1 MLNNMIAILP
11 QLLIAHV
18 IIGLIGVMS
27 SYALLMG
34 LLKRKASLGFLKGA
48 AWLAAISYIIAW
60 FTGGYYYIVFYGK
73 AIKPVIKAGAYPWA
87 HSFFMETK
95 EHLFLFLP
103 ILAITLFVLVI
114 RCGVAFDTHSN
125 LKKNTA
131 LVAAITTA
139 IGVFMALAGVLIS
152 GAVR

>member
-1 MLNNMIAILP
+1 MIAFLS

-18 IIGLIGVMS
+18 IIGLIGVIA

-34 LLKRKASLGFLKGA
+34 LLKRKVSIPFLKGA
-48 AWLAAISYIIAW
+48 ALIAAVSYIITW
-60 FTGGYYYIVFYGK
+60 FTGGYYYVVFYGK

-87 HSFFMETK
+87 HTFFMETK

-103 ILAITLFVLVI
+103 ILAIILLVLI
-114 RCGVAFDTHSN
+114 TRCSVAFDTHPV
-125 LKKNTA
+125 LKKYTA
-131 LVAAITTA
+131 LVAALTVT
-139 IGVFMALAGVLIS
+139 IGIFIALAGVVIS